1 MKFEYFIVTG
11 VTGLVGQHFL
21 YELLRK
27 YLSGKIKSQIIV
39 LVRAESQAV
48 AQSRL
53 VNLLSH
59 AEVPDY
65 LSSDPLSKKLEP
77 IEIVVWKL
85 GEPIML
91 PQSLQLKKSYCL
103 VHLASYLNLFSNI

>member
-11 VTGLVGQHFL
+11 VTGRVGQHFL

-27 YLSGKIKSQIIV
+27 YLSGKIKSKIIV
-39 LVRAESQAV
+39 LLRAESQAV

-59 AEVPDY
+59 AEVPED

-77 IEIVVWKL
+77 IEVVAWKL

-103 VHLASYLNLFSNI
+103 VHLASSLNLFSNI